1 MTDTAKLQ
9 EYIDKSGY
17 KQVFIAEK
25 IGLTS
30 YGFARKRDN
39 LGEFK
44 PSEIDGLCELLHID
58 TLEERF
64 AVFFAKKVENESTAS
79 EGVENEP

>member
-1 MTDTAKLQ
+1 MTDTEKLQ
-9 EYIDKSGY
+9 EYIDRSGL
-17 KQVFIAEK
+17 KQAFIAK
-25 IGLTS
+25 QLGLTS

-44 PSEIDGLCELLHID
+44 PSEIDALCILLHID

-64 AVFFAKKVENESTAS
+64 AVFFAPQVEVESTSMNNA
-79 EGVENEP
+79 

>member
-1 MTDTAKLQ
+1 MTDTELLQ
-9 EYIDKSGY
+9 KYIDKSGL
-17 KQVFIAEK
+17 KQKYIAEQ

-39 LGEFK
+39 RGEFK
-44 PSEIDGLCELLHID
+44 SSEIDGLCTLLHID

-64 AVFFAKKVENESTAS
+64 AVFFAKKVENNSTAS
-79 EGVENEP
+79 GE